1 MSSTQDV
8 RFSAG
13 AIEEGRKLANKLWNV
28 SRLILANV
36 GDARPELRPRDLEE
50 HWIAERLDEAQAQLD
65 AHLAE
70 FEFSPA
76 TSVLYHLTFDDFC
89 DWYAEAIKPRLY
101 DGEKDAI
108 ATALA
113 TLGVV
118 YSPEFL
124 SSSEFETFLAWTAPL
139 ASSTPEQIGAVAEQ
153 WQADLDFDSLDRLGG
168 VAAPLMFE
176 RTEDFLR
183 TALTFLEGSSISSN

>member
-1 MSSTQDV
+1 
-8 RFSAG
+8 
-13 AIEEGRKLANKLWNV
+13 
-28 SRLILANV
+28 
-36 GDARPELRPRDLEE
+36 
-50 HWIAERLDEAQAQLD
+50 
-65 AHLAE
+65 
-70 FEFSPA
+70 
-76 TSVLYHLTFDDFC
+76 
-89 DWYAEAIKPRLY
+89 
-101 DGEKDAI
+101 
-108 ATALA
+108 
-113 TLGVV
+113 V